1 MVNMFYSDEDLL
13 KLAVMDD
20 FACEH
25 FQTRVKSF
33 YRLDNDFIF
42 GFTKNGKEVEVNVL
56 DEDRFY
62 ITVVNGKTFQVQEYY
77 MNYREAVRFLLLV
90 DML

>member
-1 MVNMFYSDEDLL
+1 MFYSDEDLL
-13 KLAVMDD
+13 KLSVMDD
-20 FACEH
+20 LACEH
-25 FQTRVKSF
+25 FQTRVKRF

>member
-1 MVNMFYSDEDLL
+1 MIKMFYSDEDLL
-13 KLAVMDD
+13 KLSIMDYL
-20 FACEH
+20 ANEN
-25 FQTRVKSF
+25 FQRRVKRF
-33 YRLDNDFIF
+33 YRLNNDFIF

-56 DEDRFY
+56 GEDNFY
-62 ITVVNGKTFQVQEYY
+62 ITVVNVKTFQVQEYY

>member
-1 MVNMFYSDEDLL
+1 MFYSDEDLL
-13 KLAVMDD
+13 KLSIMDYL
-20 FACEH
+20 ANEN
-25 FQTRVKSF
+25 FQRRVKRF
-33 YRLDNDFIF
+33 YRLNNDFIF

-56 DEDRFY
+56 GEDNFY
-62 ITVVNGKTFQVQEYY
+62 ITVVNVKTFQVQEYY

>member
-1 MVNMFYSDEDLL
+1 MIKMFYSDEDLL
-13 KLAVMDD
+13 KLSIMDYL
-20 FACEH
+20 ANEN
-25 FQTRVKSF
+25 FQRRVKRF
-33 YRLDNDFIF
+33 YRLNNDFIF

-56 DEDRFY
+56 GEDNFY
-62 ITVVNGKTFQVQEYY
+62 ITVVNAKTYEVQEYY